1 MKIIRREILIEAPVA
16 RVWKH
21 ITDPQKIA
29 GWLMPNDFE
38 AAIGKKFTLDC
49 QQQGKIS
56 CVVKE
61 IVPEQ
66 KLVYSFQSKATRVET
81 WVTITLVAE
90 GQGTRL
96 TLIHSGWD
104 ALPPGAEG
112 IADQFGS
119 GWGSGLEKLHQQIQQ
134 DRAEDRQIAHH

>member
-1 MKIIRREILIEAPVA
+1 MKIIRKEILINAPAA

-21 ITDPQKIA
+21 ITDPLKIA

-38 AAIGKKFTLDC
+38 AEVGKKFILDC

-56 CVVKE
+56 CGVKE

-66 KLVYSFQSKATRVET
+66 KLVYSFQSRATRIET
-81 WVTITLVAE
+81 LVTIILVPE
-90 GQGTRL
+90 GKGTRL

-104 ALPPGAEG
+104 ALPPGEQG
-112 IADQFGS
+112 MADQFGD
-119 GWGSGLEKLHQQIQQ
+119 GWGSGLEKLQLQIQ
-134 DRAEDRQIAHH
+134 AN